1 MRVRRALAALHP
13 SAPAPSAPAGSPA
26 RSPAGF
32 RLGSLRPGPTA
43 GLALAAL
50 LAGAFGA
57 CSSSTT
63 SPSPA
68 ASTPDSVP
76 SAPSVRLYLLSS
88 AAGAIEP
95 CGCSKDQLG
104 GIDHLAALLAKERS
118 DAPNQLLLGAGPLLF
133 QDPILGADERSQ
145 DEKKAETMAKSL
157 GKLGLTAWAPAAN
170 DWAAG
175 GPFLETARAA
185 SGASFVAANLTGAP
199 GFVASKLV
207 DVGGTKVGIVGLSDP
222 AAGMGKA
229 PDGITILPAKDALK
243 KELAELTAKGAQILV
258 AAASLPRGDAL
269 RLVDE
274 VPELHVLLIGK
285 PLQKGDANDKQ
296 KPATLIGTT
305 LVVEP
310 SNHLQTVAV
319 VDLHLREKTGASTV
333 FADAGG
339 VARAEE
345 LVSVSE
351 RIRELE
357 AKLNGWETDKRIVK
371 ADVAAR
377 RADLDALRAEQRK
390 LSTNGAAPSG
400 SFFRYRVAEIR
411 DALGVD
417 ADISQVLLGYY
428 KHVNDHNKVAF
439 ADRKPVPAEKGKA
452 GYVGVEAC
460 TECHA
465 EERKVWDASP
475 HAKAYETLQA
485 KFVEYN
491 LECVSCH
498 VTGYGK
504 PGGST
509 VTHVEKLEDVGCEVC
524 HGPGSL
530 HVASPEKK
538 ELIVRRPDPQG
549 CVSECHHPPHVEGFD
564 PVAKLQHV
572 LGPGH
577 GL

>member
-1 MRVRRALAALHP
+1 MASRTP
-13 SAPAPSAPAGSPA
+13 M
-26 RSPAGF
+26 
-32 RLGSLRPGPTA
+32 A
-43 GLALAAL
+43 GLTPTSGLVL
-50 LAGAFGA
+50 LASLAGWFGA

-63 SPSPA
+63 SPNPA
-68 ASTPDSVP
+68 ASTPESVP
-76 SAPSVRLYLLSS
+76 SIPSLRLYLLSS

-104 GIDHLAALLAKERS
+104 GIDHLAALMTKERS
-118 DAPNQLLLGAGPLLF
+118 EAPHQLLIGAGPLLF
-133 QDPILGADERSQ
+133 QDPILGVDERSQ
-145 DEKKAETMAKSL
+145 DEKKAETMARSL

-175 GPFLETARAA
+175 AAFLEAARTA
-185 SGASFVAANLTGAP
+185 SGASFVAANLSGTP

-207 DVGGTKVGIVGLSDP
+207 DAGGTKVGIIGLSDP
-222 AAGMGKA
+222 SAGLGKA
-229 PDGITILPAKDALK
+229 PEGVTVLPAKDALK
-243 KELAELTAKGAQILV
+243 KEIAELTKRGARIFV
-258 AAASLPRGDAL
+258 AAASLPRGEAL
-269 RLVDE
+269 RLADD
-274 VPELHVLLIGK
+274 VPELHVLLVGK
-285 PLQKGDANDKQ
+285 PLQRGDANDKQ
-296 KPATLIGTT
+296 KPATLIGNT

-310 SNHLQTVAV
+310 SNHLQTVAI
-319 VDLHLREKTGASTV
+319 VDLHIRGEAGAQTV

-351 RIRELE
+351 RMRELE
-357 AKLNGWETDKRIVK
+357 AKLNGWANDKRI
-371 ADVAAR
+371 APGDVAAR
-377 RADLDALRAEQRK
+377 RTDLDALRAEQRK
-390 LSTNGAAPSG
+390 LSANEAPPPG

-411 DALGVD
+411 DTLGVD
-417 ADISQVLLGYY
+417 ADIAQVLSGYY

-439 ADRKPVPAEKGKA
+439 ADRKPMPAEKGKA

-465 EERKVWDASP
+465 EERKVWDASA

-509 VTHVEKLEDVGCEVC
+509 VTHVQKLEDVGCEVC